1 MASGKNIYKVLVAGA
16 NDKTFA
22 LLQTLLPGSS
32 YDPPLRAGSAGEAKR
47 MALDYAVD
55 IAILN
60 APMRDEFGTQL
71 ALNLARDNVGVLL
84 LVPGES
90 FDGVRDQVEDEG
102 VMALAK
108 PLTRQT
114 LEMGLHMI
122 TALRGK
128 LLQMDRRN
136 RALQEKMT
144 DIRTINRAKWLL
156 IEQLRMTESEAH
168 YYIERQAMDTRLS
181 RRLRKYTWFLSYI
194 DPPTGHTT

>member
-71 ALNLARDNVGVLL
+71 ALDLARDNVGVLL

-90 FDGVRDQVEDEG
+90 FDGVRDQMEDEG

-156 IEQLRMTESEAH
+156 IEQLKMTEAEAH
-168 YYIERQAMDTRLS
+168 RHIEKQAMDRCTTRREISLGII
-181 RRLRKYTWFLSYI
+181 KTYA
-194 DPPTGHTT
+194 

>member
-55 IAILN
+55 IASLN

-181 RRLRKYTWFLSYI
+181 RREVAENIIRSY
-194 DPPTGHTT
+194 DQ

>member
-168 YYIERQAMDTRLS
+168 HYIERQAMDMRLS
-181 RRLRKYTWFLSYI
+181 RREVAENIIRSY
-194 DPPTGHTT
+194 DQ

>member
-1 MASGKNIYKVLVAGA
+1 MASGKNIYKVLVAGT

-181 RRLRKYTWFLSYI
+181 RREVAENIIRSY
-194 DPPTGHTT
+194 DQ

>member
-71 ALNLARDNVGVLL
+71 ALDLARDNVGVLL

-102 VMALAK
+102 VMTLSK

-156 IEQLRMTESEAH
+156 IEQLRMTEREAH

-181 RRLRKYTWFLSYI
+181 RREVAENIIRSY
-194 DPPTGHTT
+194 DQ

>member
-47 MALDYAVD
+47 MALDYTVD

-181 RRLRKYTWFLSYI
+181 RREVAENIIRSY
-194 DPPTGHTT
+194 DQ

>member
-32 YDPPLRAGSAGEAKR
+32 YDLPLRAGSAGEDKR

-181 RRLRKYTWFLSYI
+181 RREVAENIIRSY
-194 DPPTGHTT
+194 DQ

>member
-168 YYIERQAMDTRLS
+168 YYIERKAMYTRLS
-181 RRLRKYTWFLSYI
+181 RREVAKNIIRSY
-194 DPPTGHTT
+194 DQ

>member
-22 LLQTLLPGSS
+22 LLQTLLSGSS

-181 RRLRKYTWFLSYI
+181 RREVAENIIRSYYQ
-194 DPPTGHTT
+194 

>member
-22 LLQTLLPGSS
+22 LLQTLLPGNS

-136 RALQEKMT
+136 RALQEKMA

-181 RRLRKYTWFLSYI
+181 RREVAENIIRSY
-194 DPPTGHTT
+194 DQ

>member
-22 LLQTLLPGSS
+22 LLQPLLPGSS

-71 ALNLARDNVGVLL
+71 AMNLARDNVGVLL

-181 RRLRKYTWFLSYI
+181 RREVAENIIRSY
-194 DPPTGHTT
+194 DQ

>member
-60 APMRDEFGTQL
+60 APMRDEFGAQL
-71 ALNLARDNVGVLL
+71 ALDLARDNVGVLL

-181 RRLRKYTWFLSYI
+181 RREVAESIIRSY
-194 DPPTGHTT
+194 DQ

>member
-1 MASGKNIYKVLVAGA
+1 MASGKNIYKVLVAGT

-22 LLQTLLPGSS
+22 LLQTLLPGCS

-181 RRLRKYTWFLSYI
+181 RREVAENIIRSY
-194 DPPTGHTT
+194 DQ

>member
-168 YYIERQAMDTRLS
+168 YYIERQAMDTRLA
-181 RRLRKYTWFLSYI
+181 RREVAENIIRSY
-194 DPPTGHTT
+194 DQ

>member
-32 YDPPLRAGSAGEAKR
+32 YDPPLRAGFAGEAKR

-156 IEQLRMTESEAH
+156 IEQLKMTEAEAH
-168 YYIERQAMDTRLS
+168 RHIEKQAMDRCSSKKDIALA
-181 RRLRKYTWFLSYI
+181 I
-194 DPPTGHTT
+194 IHTYS

>member
-47 MALDYAVD
+47 MALDYVVD

-71 ALNLARDNVGVLL
+71 ALDLARDNVGVLL

-181 RRLRKYTWFLSYI
+181 RREVAENIIRSY
-194 DPPTGHTT
+194 DQ

>member
-47 MALDYAVD
+47 MALDYEVD

-71 ALNLARDNVGVLL
+71 ALDLARDNVGVLL

-90 FDGVRDQVEDEG
+90 FDGVRDQMEDEG

-181 RRLRKYTWFLSYI
+181 RREVAENIIRSY
-194 DPPTGHTT
+194 DQ

>member
-71 ALNLARDNVGVLL
+71 ALTLARDNVGVLL

-136 RALQEKMT
+136 RALQEKMM

-181 RRLRKYTWFLSYI
+181 RREVAENIIRSY
-194 DPPTGHTT
+194 DQ

>member
-32 YDPPLRAGSAGEAKR
+32 YDLPLRAGSAGEAKR

-168 YYIERQAMDTRLS
+168 YYIERQAMDKLQRLGTDMG
-181 RRLRKYTWFLSYI
+181 LEDFL
-194 DPPTGHTT
+194 T

>member
-22 LLQTLLPGSS
+22 LLKTLLPGSR

-71 ALNLARDNVGVLL
+71 ALNLSRDNVGVLL

-181 RRLRKYTWFLSYI
+181 RREVAENIIRSY
-194 DPPTGHTT
+194 DQ

>member
-71 ALNLARDNVGVLL
+71 ALDLARDNVGVLL

-102 VMALAK
+102 VMTLSK

-114 LEMGLHMI
+114 LEIGLHMI

-181 RRLRKYTWFLSYI
+181 RREVAENINRSY
-194 DPPTGHTT
+194 DQ

>member
-71 ALNLARDNVGVLL
+71 ALSLARDNVGVLL

-181 RRLRKYTWFLSYI
+181 RREVAENIIRSY
-194 DPPTGHTT
+194 DQ

>member
-90 FDGVRDQVEDEG
+90 LDGVRDQVEDEG
-102 VMALAK
+102 VMTLSK

-181 RRLRKYTWFLSYI
+181 RREVAENIIRSY
-194 DPPTGHTT
+194 DQ

>member
-55 IAILN
+55 ITILN

-71 ALNLARDNVGVLL
+71 ALDLARDNVGVLL

-102 VMALAK
+102 VMTLSK

-181 RRLRKYTWFLSYI
+181 RREVAENIIRSY
-194 DPPTGHTT
+194 DQ

>member
-1 MASGKNIYKVLVAGA
+1 MNSLRKDPKQPREKPVKEEKPISKVYPVLD
-16 NDKTFA
+16 ND
-22 LLQTLLPGSS
+22 
-32 YDPPLRAGSAGEAKR
+32 
-47 MALDYAVD
+47 
-55 IAILN
+55 
-60 APMRDEFGTQL
+60 
-71 ALNLARDNVGVLL
+71 LARDNVGVLL

-156 IEQLRMTESEAH
+156 IEQLKMTEAEAH
-168 YYIERQAMDTRLS
+168 RHIEKQAMDRCTTRREIALGII
-181 RRLRKYTWFLSYI
+181 KTYA
-194 DPPTGHTT
+194 

>member
-1 MASGKNIYKVLVAGA
+1 MASGKNIYKILVAGA

-71 ALNLARDNVGVLL
+71 ALDLARDNVGVLL

-102 VMALAK
+102 VMTLSK

-181 RRLRKYTWFLSYI
+181 RREVAENIIRSY
-194 DPPTGHTT
+194 DQ

>member
-71 ALNLARDNVGVLL
+71 ALDLARDNVGVLL

-90 FDGVRDQVEDEG
+90 FDGVRNQVEDEG
-102 VMALAK
+102 VMTLSK

-181 RRLRKYTWFLSYI
+181 RREVAENIIRSY
-194 DPPTGHTT
+194 DQ